1 MKGDDLN
8 ESRMDNKSSILIL
21 FPLLIIVFLISLIS
35 ILYLKFI
42 KRKRLVKNIYNYGNF
57 HYLSS
62 YYNRLNYISN

>member
-42 KRKRLVKNIYNYGNF
+42 KKKKASKK
-57 HYLSS
+57 YL
-62 YYNRLNYISN
+62 